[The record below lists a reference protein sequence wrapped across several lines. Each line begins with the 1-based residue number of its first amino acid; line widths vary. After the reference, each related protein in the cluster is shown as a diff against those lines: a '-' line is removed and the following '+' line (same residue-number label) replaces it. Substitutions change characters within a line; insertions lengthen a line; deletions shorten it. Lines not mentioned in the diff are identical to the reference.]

1 MANLWWLEQQ
11 QARVQ
16 RLETGGGQVHF
27 DGRRVR
33 LALPRVSRE
42 RYGDAQ
48 LHDYAHLPRAR
59 YRWRPPLALSV
70 RARMS
75 RGVRGTA
82 GFGFWNNPLA
92 PRPALPRAAWFLFA
106 SPPSSMELAQGVAGN
121 GWKAATIDAGRN
133 EALVWAPPAPLVLLL
148 CRRPAWRDR
157 LWPRVQRALAVD
169 EALLAVDPG
178 EWHTYDLIW
187 LRDRV
192 LFGVD
197 GHEVLR
203 SNYAPRG
210 PLGLVVWIDNQ
221 WARVTPAGSFGW
233 GLLEAPGEQWL
244 ELEDLHIVHA

>member
-1 MANLWWLEQQ
+1 MARLWRLEKEL
-11 QARVQ
+11 ARVQ
-16 RLETGGGQVHF
+16 RLEIGGGRVYIE
-27 DGRRVR
+27 GGRVR
-33 LALPRVSRE
+33 LSLPHVSRE

-48 LHDYAHLPRAR
+48 LHDYAHLLRSHYP
-59 YRWRPPLALSV
+59 WRPPLALSV

-75 RGVRGTA
+75 PDVRGTA

-106 SPPSSMELAQGVAGN
+106 SPPSSMELAQAVAGN

-133 EALVWAPPAPLVLLL
+133 EALVWAPLAPLVLLL

-157 LWPRVQRALAVD
+157 LWPRVQGGLGVDEAPLAVD
-169 EALLAVDPG
+169 HG

-203 SNYAPRG
+203 SNFAPRG
-210 PLGLVVWIDNQ
+210 PLGLVIWIDNQ

-244 ELEDLHIVHA
+244 ELEDLRISKA